1 MKDFIYHR
9 EGERI
14 GVSVPKEITEE
25 DIGLIIGTLL
35 GKTVEK
41 GGLDRKKIVHVF
53 SKVVNAETIHEFTK
67 ELNLVDKSM
76 QEEDVLF
83 QRTEGLN

>member
-1 MKDFIYHR
+1 MLEFIYYR

-14 GVSVPKEITEE
+14 GLSVPKEITEE

-41 GGLDRKKIVHVF
+41 GGLNRKEIVHVF
-53 SKVVNAETIHEFTK
+53 SKLVDAETIHEFTK
-67 ELNLVDKSM
+67 ELKLVDQLM
-76 QEEDVLF
+76 QEEDALF

>member
-1 MKDFIYHR
+1 MLEFIYYR

-14 GVSVPKEITEE
+14 GLSVPKEITEE

-41 GGLDRKKIVHVF
+41 GGLNRKEIVHVF
-53 SKVVNAETIHEFTK
+53 SKLVDAETIHEFTK
-67 ELNLVDKSM
+67 ELKLVDQLM

>member
-25 DIGLIIGTLL
+25 VIDYRNTSRKDSRKRRIG
-35 GKTVEK
+35 
-41 GGLDRKKIVHVF
+41 
-53 SKVVNAETIHEFTK
+53 S
-67 ELNLVDKSM
+67 
-76 QEEDVLF
+76 
-83 QRTEGLN
+83 

>member
-1 MKDFIYHR
+1 MLEFIYYR

-14 GVSVPKEITEE
+14 GLSVPKEITEE

-41 GGLDRKKIVHVF
+41 GGLNRKEIVHIF
-53 SKVVNAETIHEFTK
+53 SKLVDAETIHEFTK
-67 ELNLVDKSM
+67 ELKLVDQLM

>member
-1 MKDFIYHR
+1 MKEFIYHR

-14 GVSVPKEITEE
+14 GVSVPKEINEE

-41 GGLDRKKIVHVF
+41 GGLDRKEIVQVF
-53 SKVVNAETIHEFTK
+53 SKLVDADTIHEFTK
-67 ELNLVDKSM
+67 ELNIVDQSA
-76 QEEDVLF
+76 QEDGLF
-83 QRTEGLN
+83 QRTNGFN

>member
-1 MKDFIYHR
+1 MKEFIYHR
-9 EGERI
+9 EGEQI
-14 GVSVPKEITEE
+14 GVSVPKGITEE

-41 GGLDRKKIVHVF
+41 GGLNRKEIVHVF
-53 SKVVNAETIHEFTK
+53 SKLVDAETIHEFTK
-67 ELNLVDKSM
+67 ELKLVDQLM

>member
-1 MKDFIYHR
+1 MLEFIYYR

-14 GVSVPKEITEE
+14 GLSVPKEITEE

-41 GGLDRKKIVHVF
+41 GGLNRKEIVHVF
-53 SKVVNAETIHEFTK
+53 FKLFDAETIHEFTK
-67 ELNLVDKSM
+67 ELKLVDQLM

>member
-1 MKDFIYHR
+1 MKEFIYHR

-14 GVSVPKEITEE
+14 GVSVPKEINEE

-41 GGLDRKKIVHVF
+41 GGLDRKEIVQVF
-53 SKVVNAETIHEFTK
+53 SKLVDADTIHEFAK
-67 ELNLVDKSM
+67 ELNVVDQSA
-76 QEEDVLF
+76 QEDGLF
-83 QRTEGLN
+83 QRTNGFN

>member
-1 MKDFIYHR
+1 MKDFIYRR

-14 GVSVPKEITEE
+14 GVSVPKEINEE

-41 GGLDRKKIVHVF
+41 GGLDRKEIVQVF
-53 SKVVNAETIHEFTK
+53 SKLVDADTLHEFAK
-67 ELNLVDKSM
+67 ELNVVDQSA
-76 QEEDVLF
+76 QEDGLF
-83 QRTEGLN
+83 QRTNGFN